1 LLNLTRV
8 VSTSRTL
15 ERNLM
20 ITDALHGKRPAN
32 EPIPGST
39 RDIARTALEAARKA
53 TKEAFPLHEP
63 VKTRKARVSPLRTAV
78 YLLTLFVEGF
88 KSKTSKRACKRLA
101 WHLGGVGAVTLF
113 IVSPYTLGT
122 IMAVMVC
129 LIPFILT
136 WRLATWK
143 TRRKAR
149 KNA

>member
-1 LLNLTRV
+1 
-8 VSTSRTL
+8 
-15 ERNLM
+15 M

-53 TKEAFPLHEP
+53 TAQAVEDITPKRE
-63 VKTRKARVSPLRTAV
+63 RKARVSPLRTAV
-78 YLLTLFVEGF
+78 YLLTLLVEGF
-88 KSKTSKRACKRLA
+88 KGKTSKRACKRLV

-113 IVSPYTLGT
+113 IVSPYTLGV
-122 IMAVMVC
+122 IVAVLVC

-143 TRRKAR
+143 TRRKVR